1 MTTETYLFVRGWLA
15 EALAAGGPRGAALR
29 GAGLALAVAVLG
41 AMLQI
46 AQLVPAGTQGY
57 YWRP

>member
-1 MTTETYLFVRGWLA
+1 MTTETYLFVRAWVA
-15 EALAAGGPRGAALR
+15 DALVGGGPRGAALR

-41 AMLQI
+41 AVIQI